1 MSGLNR
7 ILLQVTSNSCLP
19 FRLPPCI
26 LASMEVHIAVA
37 KVNKYAVSESG
48 DTLEVIERPTG
59 GLSVVLA
66 DGQTSGRGA
75 KAVSMMVVRKVIGL
89 IAEGV
94 RDGAAARAASDALF
108 ADKQGKVIS
117 TLNIASVDLH
127 SNTIVLTRNN
137 PSPMFI
143 CRDEQI
149 DAHTEESQPLGTSRN
164 VRPVITEV
172 NIEAG
177 LTIIIFTDGVTHAG
191 ERRGQPMDITQT
203 LRSMMDDQDP
213 SPQALADSLL
223 AQAFHL
229 DDNRPADDISVLVLK
244 VSRRAGDDVRR
255 MSVRLPIHAK

>member
-1 MSGLNR
+1 
-7 ILLQVTSNSCLP
+7 
-19 FRLPPCI
+19 
-26 LASMEVHIAVA
+26 MEVQIAVA

-48 DTLEVIERPTG
+48 DTLEVVERPTG

-137 PSPMFI
+137 PAPVYI
-143 CRDEQI
+143 CRGEQI
-149 DAHTEESQPLGTSRN
+149 DSHTEESEPLGTSRN

-172 NIEAG
+172 EVEVG
-177 LTIIIFTDGVTHAG
+177 LSIVIFTDGISHAG
-191 ERRGQPMDITQT
+191 ERRGQPMDVAGTI
-203 LRSMMDDQDP
+203 RSLIEDQDP
-213 SPQALADSLL
+213 SPQKLADALL
-223 AQAFHL
+223 SHAIKL

-244 VSRRAGDDVRR
+244 VSERAGDHVRR
-255 MSVRLPIHAK
+255 MNVRLPIND

>member
-1 MSGLNR
+1 
-7 ILLQVTSNSCLP
+7 
-19 FRLPPCI
+19 
-26 LASMEVHIAVA
+26 MEIQIAVA

-75 KAVSMMVVRKVIGL
+75 KAVSMLVVRKVIGL

-108 ADKQGKVIS
+108 ADKAGKVTC

-127 SNTIVLTRNN
+127 SKTVVLTRNN
-137 PSPMFI
+137 PVPLFI
-143 CRDEQI
+143 CRGEQI
-149 DAHTEESQPLGTSRN
+149 DSHNEESISLGTSRN

-172 NIEAG
+172 GIEAG
-177 LTIIIFTDGVTHAG
+177 LTIVIFSDGISHSG
-191 ERRGQPMDITQT
+191 ERRGQPMNVGEI
-203 LRSMMDDQDP
+203 LRSLIEDQDP
-213 SPQALADSLL
+213 PPQQLADMLL
-223 AQAFHL
+223 AHAVRL

-244 VSRRAGDDVRR
+244 VSARNGDDVRR
-255 MSVRLPIHAK
+255 MSVRLPINA